1 MKTTLNIDDNLL
13 AKASESTGV
22 KEKTALVRLALER
35 LVEEEA
41 YKRLAALGGTMP
53 NLKIPSRRRSEPS
66 RK

>member
-1 MKTTLNIDDNLL
+1 MRTTLNIDDNLL

-53 NLKIPSRRRSEPS
+53 HLKVPSRRRSEPG
-66 RK
+66 RE